1 MLSSQ
6 LQQVLYIYLAFMVAI
21 YSTADLKNP
30 HVQKKLQQKL
40 KQQQHALQKSYKQK
54 TCDISEWRPKIKQDV
69 FIISNQNT
77 LTSINSIAP
86 WLDNCTEKSEDLIKI
101 EWRFLFFEEL
111 HCIRVEFDF
120 GDTLEKFR
128 N

>member
-1 MLSSQ
+1 MRWSNDNTREKKTIQIIMLSSQ

-69 FIISNQNT
+69 
-77 LTSINSIAP
+77 
-86 WLDNCTEKSEDLIKI
+86 
-101 EWRFLFFEEL
+101 
-111 HCIRVEFDF
+111 
-120 GDTLEKFR
+120 
-128 N
+128 